1 VRDRLR
7 LVLRVDAKH
16 IAALELLAKVALDA
30 DDDDGAELALES
42 LGNAIQAG
50 DDPVR
55 LASVLIDLAQLR
67 LRRGKPQ
74 DALVAAERA
83 FDLNPTNR
91 TILETVAAVRE
102 AAARFVDAA
111 EAWRRLAALRSG
123 PERIAALEHRV
134 DLLQKADRTRETI
147 DAWLDLFAET
157 GDPRHKAAAADLARA
172 SGQPDLLT
180 RTGATVETAAFDS
193 FIPDMTQTEAMPVA
207 PGNGGALVIQLR
219 ANMDEGDHAR
229 ALKLALA
236 AREVQPLDAESARL
250 GIDAARLLGKNL
262 EQVELA
268 ESRLQAATHPGEIR
282 DVALDAA
289 RVARDLL
296 HDDDRAAA
304 LLYQAHQADAEDVEV
319 RLELTELYARIPR
332 LSSHAV
338 TGILQL
344 LRRTPADPRVFALA
358 AELAESQ
365 GQGERA
371 QAMRGVQAILAGT
384 GVPQELMAGRW
395 ADERMTS
402 GIMPIDRESIATRLA
417 PTGWGGPLQQL
428 INLLGVHLEAA
439 LGSPLPPTGSKP
451 LVQASPRSAGMMER
465 IDRLLP
471 GRSVQVV
478 MADVDRPAVCAGG
491 TPIVVVPRD
500 VLVHDAALHA
510 TIARGVAV
518 ARMGAM
524 LSELVRPGSEGDL
537 LDLLKAGLLGVGS
550 KDAHTETLTARLKE
564 EERKA
569 AVALATQV
577 FAGSGPVDVAGT
589 LQLMARACDRFV
601 LVATGSPIA
610 ALQASALPSLV
621 KEPPQRAMMLVQ
633 GSVRALELCAF
644 AARDNAWLL
653 RRQHLLS
660 G

>member
-1 VRDRLR
+1 
-7 LVLRVDAKH
+7 
-16 IAALELLAKVALDA
+16 
-30 DDDDGAELALES
+30 
-42 LGNAIQAG
+42 
-50 DDPVR
+50 
-55 LASVLIDLAQLR
+55 
-67 LRRGKPQ
+67 
-74 DALVAAERA
+74 
-83 FDLNPTNR
+83 
-91 TILETVAAVRE
+91 
-102 AAARFVDAA
+102 
-111 EAWRRLAALRSG
+111 
-123 PERIAALEHRV
+123 
-134 DLLQKADRTRETI
+134 
-147 DAWLDLFAET
+147 
-157 GDPRHKAAAADLARA
+157 
-172 SGQPDLLT
+172 
-180 RTGATVETAAFDS
+180 
-193 FIPDMTQTEAMPVA
+193 
-207 PGNGGALVIQLR
+207 
-219 ANMDEGDHAR
+219 
-229 ALKLALA
+229 
-236 AREVQPLDAESARL
+236 VQPLDAESARL
-250 GIDAARLLGKNL
+250 GIDAARMLGKNL

-395 ADERMTS
+395 ADERMSS
-402 GIMPIDRESIATRLA
+402 GIMPMDRESIATRLA

-428 INLLGVHLEAA
+428 ITLLAVPLEAA
-439 LGSPLPPTGSKP
+439 LGSPSPPMGSKP

-471 GRSVQVV
+471 GRAVQVV
-478 MADVDRPAVCAGG
+478 MADVDRPSVCAGDM
-491 TPIVVVPRD
+491 PIVVVPRD
-500 VLVHDAALHA
+500 VLVHDAALYA

-524 LSELVRPGSEGDL
+524 MSELVRAGSEGDL
-537 LDLLKAGLLGVGS
+537 INLLKAGLLGAGS
-550 KDAHTETLTARLKE
+550 KDARSETLTARLKD

-569 AVALATQV
+569 AVALANQV
-577 FAGSGPVDVAGT
+577 FAGPGPVDVAGT